1 MGVPIVYVITGLAT
15 GGSETALESL
25 LARLDRDRFQP
36 TVVCLKS
43 GNTRIGDEIR
53 SLNVP
58 VIDLDLVS
66 PARVGALWRLYTLLV
81 EQRPFIIHAWLFHAV
96 VAARLLGRMTGV
108 PIIIS
113 ARRNIN
119 LGSPF
124 RETVNRMT
132 IGADERVIALS
143 EAARRVEIE
152 RGGAAPDKI
161 TVIYNGI
168 DIGLYP
174 PVTPRMR
181 ADARSRL
188 ALPPAA
194 ALIGTVARLHPSK
207 GVDDF
212 VRAAARVLVRLPGA
226 RFVVVGDG
234 GERTALD
241 RLADELG
248 IADKVHF
255 VGERSD
261 VRLLL
266 AGLDLFVLAS
276 REEGLGTAL
285 LEAMAAGVPVVATS
299 VGGIVEVVEHS
310 VSGILAP
317 PGDVDRLADSIVTML
332 DDRELAD
339 RLSKNGRQRIA
350 EKFSIETTVEKTQRL
365 YDELLEARL
374 GKQWMSRRVPEE
386 R

>member
-1 MGVPIVYVITGLAT
+1 MITGLAT

-25 LARLDRDRFQP
+25 LARLDRDRFSP
-36 TVVCLKS
+36 TVVCLKD
-43 GNTRIGDEIR
+43 GNTRIADEIR
-53 SLNVP
+53 ALNVP
-58 VIDLDLVS
+58 VIDLGLVS
-66 PARVGALWRLYTLLV
+66 PARAGALWRLYTLLA
-81 EQRPFIIHAWLFHAV
+81 EQRPLIIHAWLFHAV
-96 VAARLLGRMTGV
+96 VVARLLGRMTGV
-108 PIIIS
+108 PIVIS

-124 RETVNRMT
+124 REMVNRMT

-152 RGGAAPDKI
+152 RGGAAPDNV
-161 TVIYNGI
+161 TVVHNGI

-174 PVTPRMR
+174 PLTPRMR

-194 ALIGTVARLHPSK
+194 TLVGTVARLHPSK

-212 VRAAARVLVRLPGA
+212 VRAAGRVLAKVPGA

-234 GERTALD
+234 KERAALD
-241 RLADELG
+241 RLAGELG
-248 IADKVHF
+248 IPDKVHF

-261 VRLLL
+261 VRSLL

-299 VGGIVEVVEHS
+299 VGGIVEVVEDS

-332 DDRELAD
+332 DNRELAD
-339 RLSKNGRQRIA
+339 RLAKNGRRRVT
-350 EKFSIETTVEKTQRL
+350 EMFSIEATVEKTQKL
-365 YDELLEARL
+365 YEELLETKL
-374 GKQWMSRRVPEE
+374 GQRRKPRTDLRGE
-386 R
+386 